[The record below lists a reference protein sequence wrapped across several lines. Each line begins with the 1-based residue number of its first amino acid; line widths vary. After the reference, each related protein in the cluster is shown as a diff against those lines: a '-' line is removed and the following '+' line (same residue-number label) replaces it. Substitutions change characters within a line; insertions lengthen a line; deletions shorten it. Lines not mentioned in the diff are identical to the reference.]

1 MKSRNQVWA
10 LGTWMKAQKPEV
22 LEGHFNTESRQASR
36 SLGAHRRYVSR
47 KAAKLQLD
55 AFFWANK
62 YAEASGQNVP
72 RDWK

>member
-1 MKSRNQVWA
+1 MKSRNHVWA

-22 LEGHFNTESRQASR
+22 LTGHFDTETSQASR

-47 KAAKLQLD
+47 KAAKLKLD

-62 YAEASGQNVP
+62 YAEASGQYVP